1 MPVAVFELEE
11 AMRAKPTCAFNIN
24 EYNMGLR
31 LNNVLVNEINS
42 ALTYLL
48 SHQGTLTRCRR

>member
-1 MPVAVFELEE
+1 MPVAVLELEIKDELE

-24 EYNMGLR
+24 EYDMGLR

-42 ALTYLL
+42 ALTYLCPIREL
-48 SHQGTLTRCRR
+48 

>member
-1 MPVAVFELEE
+1 MPVAVLELEIKDELE

-24 EYNMGLR
+24 EYDMGLR

-42 ALTYLL
+42 ALTYLCPIRDL
-48 SHQGTLTRCRR
+48 

>member
-1 MPVAVFELEE
+1 MPVAVFELEVIDKLE

-24 EYNMGLR
+24 EYDMGLP

-42 ALTYLL
+42 ALTYLCPIREL
-48 SHQGTLTRCRR
+48 